1 MRELHDSQ
9 PAVLERMTKSIPSM
23 LPKAYR
29 WVGEMDEISAFVRDG
44 LGEGEA
50 HVHHGF
56 AQLYARIEKDL
67 PDGEDVRVSLL
78 ARVCCLGFSEGALLR
93 DR

>member
-1 MRELHDSQ
+1 
-9 PAVLERMTKSIPSM
+9 MTRSIPSM

-67 PDGEDVRVSLL
+67 PDGEDVRVLKKFVEE
-78 ARVCCLGFSEGALLR
+78 AKEVMREGK
-93 DR
+93 